1 MFIEIHDYI
10 AQKSIVD
17 RYAQMEAEFKAL
29 KKQYEALKEEALT
42 VCMAVAGD
50 DLKAIVNGDH
60 FFLDYS
66 LTATKIFK
74 VERAIELGY
83 ITKEQIEECKVGSTR
98 QNLAVKMRAKV
109 LA

>member
-1 MFIEIHDYI
+1 MFINNE
-10 AQKSIVD
+10 APLAD
-17 RYAQMEAEFKAL
+17 RYAQIEAEFKSL

-42 VCMAVAGD
+42 ACMAAAGD

-66 LTATKIFK
+66 LTATKTFK
-74 VERAIELGY
+74 VERALELGY
-83 ITKEQIEECKVGSTR
+83 ITKEQVEECKTGSTR
-98 QNLAVKMRAKV
+98 QNLSVKLRAKV

>member
-1 MFIEIHDYI
+1 MFSNN
-10 AQKSIVD
+10 APLAD
-17 RYAQMEAEFKAL
+17 RYAQIEAEFKAL

-42 VCMAVAGD
+42 VCMAAAGD

-66 LTATKIFK
+66 LSATKTFK
-74 VERAIELGY
+74 VERALELGY
-83 ITKEQIEECKVGSTR
+83 ITKEQIEECKTGSTR
-98 QNLAVKMRAKV
+98 QNLSVKLRAKV

>member
-1 MFIEIHDYI
+1 MTNETPL
-10 AQKSIVD
+10 AD
-17 RYAQMEAEFKAL
+17 RFALLEAEYKAM

-42 VCMAVAGD
+42 ACMNAAGD

-60 FFLDYS
+60 FFFDYS
-66 LTATKIFK
+66 LTSTKTFK

-98 QNLAVKMRAKV
+98 QNLAVKIRAKV